1 VNVQFLQVDVFTA
14 AALGGNPLAV
24 FPEGEGLSAEQMQA
38 IAHEMNLS
46 ETTFVMRAERDSY
59 DVRIFTPAEEL
70 PFAGH
75 PTIGTAWVLRHLG
88 RIEGDELVQHTGAGD
103 TIVRVEDD
111 LLWFERSGTAG
122 PDLGRTDPGA
132 DERVAGVIG
141 LPVADVGLEAREL
154 GRPGLLRP
162 AFADIG
168 LEQLMVP
175 VRSVDALG
183 RCMPRG
189 DELAA
194 LSHEGVY
201 CFTALGAGRLQAR
214 GFFPG
219 LGIAEDPAT
228 GSAAAALGIYLATRV
243 GDIEAEIA
251 QGIEM
256 GRPSRIF
263 LKARSGSVQV
273 GGRCELILTGTLDRL
288 P

>member
-1 VNVQFLQVDVFTA
+1 MEFLQIDVFADA
-14 AALGGNPLAV
+14 AFAGNPLAV
-24 FPEGEGLSAEQMQA
+24 FPDGEGLSAEQMQA
-38 IAHEMNLS
+38 IAQEMNLS
-46 ETTFVMRAERDSY
+46 ETTFVMRAEKKSY

-88 RIEGDELVQHTGAGD
+88 RIEGDELVQHSEAGE
-103 TIVRVEDD
+103 TIVRADDD
-111 LLWFERSGTAG
+111 LLWFERSGTAL
-122 PDLGRTDPGA
+122 PDLERTDPGA
-132 DERVAGVIG
+132 PERVAAAIG
-141 LPVADVGLEAREL
+141 LPSADVGLEAREL

-162 AFADIG
+162 AFANIG

-175 VRSVDALG
+175 VRSLDALG
-183 RCMPRG
+183 RCAPRA

-201 CFTALGAGRLQAR
+201 CFTAQGAGRLRAR
-214 GFFPG
+214 GFFAG

-228 GSAAAALGIYLATRV
+228 GSAAAALGVYLAARV

-263 LKARSGSVQV
+263 LKARSEGVQV
-273 GGRCELILTGTLDRL
+273 GGRCELVLTGTLDRL